1 MKTLPESFARCSG
14 RYNFYTT
21 DVCPDRETCMRY
33 QAFRFLDSEAGIEH
47 YRAIGVMMAIKNCE
61 MKIDVEDVE

>member
-33 QAFRFLDSEAGIEH
+33 RAFRFLDSGAGVDC
-47 YRAIGVMMAIKNCE
+47 YRAIGVMMAVDGCE
-61 MKIDVEDVE
+61 MKIDVEDE